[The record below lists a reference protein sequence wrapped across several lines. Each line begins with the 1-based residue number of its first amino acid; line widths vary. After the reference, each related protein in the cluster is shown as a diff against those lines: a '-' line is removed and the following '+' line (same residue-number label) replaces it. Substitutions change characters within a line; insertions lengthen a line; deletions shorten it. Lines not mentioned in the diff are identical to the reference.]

1 MKKITEAMIQRA
13 VLDYLGWLSKSKS
26 LYAFRSGA
34 GHLKTEG
41 GNYFKTGKPGCPD
54 ITLCLQCSTRSDIIV
69 GTFVALEIKSAT
81 GRQSALQ
88 KQAEKEITKAGGFYY
103 LIRSISDAKEAI
115 QKTIETMRN
124 MW

>member
-1 MKKITEAMIQRA
+1 MKESVIQRA
-13 VLDYLGWLSKSKS
+13 VMDYLQWFSNSHK
-26 LYAFRSGA
+26 LYFFRSGA
-34 GHLKTEG
+34 GNIKTEQG
-41 GNYFKTGKPGCPD
+41 HYFKTGKPGCPD

-69 GTFVALEIKSAT
+69 GTFVAFEIKSAT